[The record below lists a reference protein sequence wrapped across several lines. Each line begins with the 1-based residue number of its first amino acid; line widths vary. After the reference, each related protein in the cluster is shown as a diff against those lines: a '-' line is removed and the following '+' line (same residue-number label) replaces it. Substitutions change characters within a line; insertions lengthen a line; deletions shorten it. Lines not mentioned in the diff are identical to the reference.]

1 MINEKEFGT
10 SFLIGYNAAITGL
23 LATRRNFVETSQR
36 TPGHKEKWMA
46 EGCGE
51 AAIMLE
57 KVAGETR
64 DNAVARFVEARKESK
79 ESCEQ

>member
-1 MINEKEFGT
+1 MLNEKEFGT
-10 SFLIGYNAAITGL
+10 SFLVGYNAAITGL
-23 LATRRNFVETSQR
+23 LATRRNFVEASQR

-51 AAIMLE
+51 AVIMLE

-64 DNAVARFVEARKESK
+64 DNAVAAFVEAREGSK
-79 ESCEQ
+79 YSGE